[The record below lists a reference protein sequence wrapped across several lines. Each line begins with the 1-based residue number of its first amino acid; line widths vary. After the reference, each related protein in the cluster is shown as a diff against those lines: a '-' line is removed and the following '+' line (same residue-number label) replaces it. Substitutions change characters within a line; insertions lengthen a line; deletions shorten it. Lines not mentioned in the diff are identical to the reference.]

1 MPADLLALLHAAAH
15 GVFPPQDGRTEVL
28 PAVVGAPVA
37 VLSFTAHHVVAA
49 DLPEDEVLRRVDPAD
64 LKGPLA
70 PAVLTWL
77 ALRTGCTRAA
87 STC

>member
-15 GVFPPQDGRTEVL
+15 GVFPPQDGQTEVL

-70 PAVLTWL
+70 PAVLTGSRC
-77 ALRTGCTRAA
+77 ARSCTRAA